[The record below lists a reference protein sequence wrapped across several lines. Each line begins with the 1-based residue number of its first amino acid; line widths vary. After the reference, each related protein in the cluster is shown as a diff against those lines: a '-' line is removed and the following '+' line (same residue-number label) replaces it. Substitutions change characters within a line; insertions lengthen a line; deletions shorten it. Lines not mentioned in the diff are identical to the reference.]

1 MNLLPRAEFFVRCP
15 LSVVRCP
22 LSVVRCPLSAL
33 ERVHIVEVF
42 LKEMYENF
50 VGT

>member
-1 MNLLPRAEFFVRCP
+1 MNLLPRAEFF
-15 LSVVRCP
+15 VRCP